1 MKKSLICLIV
11 SAATLICL
19 LVLPIL
25 GSGDNIV
32 SLVKLISEESFEYLY
47 SNMCTFALLLA
58 LLVSIASVVSALFA
72 DRKAILISSFAGVGL
87 MVSSYLSYIDSEVFA
102 SFGIAFWIAAAGF
115 LVNTVIAI
123 IFEKKW
129 N

>member
-11 SAATLICL
+11 SAATLISL
-19 LVLPIL
+19 LVLPIF
-25 GSGDNIV
+25 GSGDESVN
-32 SLVKLISEESFEYLY
+32 LVKKISEESFEALY

-58 LLVSIASVVSALFA
+58 LFVSIAAAVSALLA
-72 DRKAILISSFAGVGL
+72 DRKAILISSFAGIGL
-87 MVSSYLSYIDSEVFA
+87 MLSSYLSSIDA
-102 SFGIAFWIAAAGF
+102 SALTFGIAFWIAAAGF

>member
-19 LVLPIL
+19 LVLPIFV
-25 GSGDNIV
+25 SGNESV
-32 SLVKLISEESFEYLY
+32 NLVKIISEVSFKSLY
-47 SNMCTFALLLA
+47 STMCTFALLLA
-58 LLVSIASVVSALFA
+58 LLAGVASVVSALLA
-72 DRKAILISSFAGVGL
+72 DRKAILISSFVGIGL
-87 MVSSYLSYIDSEVFA
+87 MLSSFLSFIDAVDLV
-102 SFGIAFWIAAAGF
+102 SFGIAFWIASAGF
-115 LVNTVIAI
+115 IVNIVISA